1 MFGLKQVGLALVLG
15 VSILAVTVLTRAA
28 DQTFQ
33 GVVTDFMC
41 GLTHKMADAK
51 ACTNACA
58 KNGGYAL
65 LIGSKVFKLEGN
77 TAALADL
84 AAERVQVKG
93 TMSQDKI
100 TITSVEKAN

>member
-1 MFGLKQVGLALVLG
+1 MFGLKQVGPALVLG
-15 VSILAVTVLTRAA
+15 VSIVAGTVLTLAA

-33 GVVTDFMC
+33 GVVSDVSC

-51 ACTNACA
+51 SCTNACA

-65 LIGSKVFKLEGN
+65 VIGSKVFKLEGN
-77 TAALADL
+77 TEGLADL

-93 TMSQDKI
+93 TMNQDKI
-100 TITSVEKAN
+100 TVTSVEKAR